1 MSQNRTARA
10 ARRPMSDSISA
21 APIGGAF
28 PCCFRVSCSICA
40 ALRHAQIRAFLAIS
54 LGKDNYPVG
63 RMILQAFLRYL
74 YYLTTNEC

>member
-21 APIGGAF
+21 APIAGAF

-63 RMILQAFLRYL
+63 RMIFQAFHSFLIFI
-74 YYLTTNEC
+74 T